1 MGTIE
6 ENDGVVYETTAVFSA
21 NGDISFTIHREPDA
35 PDTVSTGTVGS
46 LEGNDKIFSFTLDG
60 TNEGGL
66 VADNTFKHAGI
77 IVQGF
82 SAGVLQK
89 TTDPA
94 ADKTSKFVYDLTD
107 IAGTVPGGEVTW
119 SGSIMRVVIDDE
131 TGEIASVT
139 PKFSTVTI
147 LYDGSFSGKNF
158 DGEVIQ
164 NTTTPNGNFSVD
176 DIDLGRYLGNWE
188 LQTDSSKTGPVVIL
202 ITPDKTFLGSY
213 SCVDPDPPALNTC
226 DFHLWK
232 K

>member
-1 MGTIE
+1 M
-6 ENDGVVYETTAVFSA
+6 
-21 NGDISFTIHREPDA
+21 
-35 PDTVSTGTVGS
+35 
-46 LEGNDKIFSFTLDG
+46 
-60 TNEGGL
+60 
-66 VADNTFKHAGI
+66 ADNTFAHAGI

-119 SGSIMRVVIDDE
+119 SGSIMRVEVDADNVI
-131 TGEIASVT
+131 TKVVVKS
-139 PKFSTVTI
+139 STVTI

-176 DIDLGRYLGNWE
+176 DIDLGRYTGIWE
-188 LQTDSSKTGPVVIL
+188 LTDSSKTGPVVIL

-213 SCVDPDPPALNTC
+213 SCVDPAPPPWTLATSTSGISNITSSPIPPGILPRPIHPRVTLMAPFYRSIASPPENRS
-226 DFHLWK
+226 
-232 K
+232 